1 MSVKKELYDS
11 LVQEV
16 ERDMSL
22 IIRPADYI
30 SQVETDGDLT
40 LESPINLET
49 PISALS
55 DYKVRDA
62 VIVTALETEEFAFV
76 LLNKLAKEI
85 YDHRDNPT
93 QDHIEAMAVVINIGA
108 MWEQFGQ
115 VAKWTHRMAD
125 FVEANSQLRVPSL
138 VKLTTK
144 LIERSDSIDFEDL
157 RAGGVAQKAEM
168 IADLA

>member
-16 ERDMSL
+16 ERDMAL
-22 IIRPADYI
+22 IVRPADYI

-49 PISALS
+49 PVSAFS

-62 VIVTALETEEFAFV
+62 VIVTALEKEEFSFV

-93 QDHIEAMAVVINIGA
+93 QDHIEAMAVVINLGV
-108 MWEQFGQ
+108 MWEQFGE
-115 VAKWTHRMAD
+115 VAKWSARMND
-125 FVEANSQLRVPSL
+125 FVKANPSLEVPSL
-138 VKLTTK
+138 VKLTKK
-144 LIERSDSIDFEDL
+144 LVERSGSIDFEDL
-157 RAGGVAQKAEM
+157 RAGGVAQKDEM
-168 IADLA
+168 IADLS